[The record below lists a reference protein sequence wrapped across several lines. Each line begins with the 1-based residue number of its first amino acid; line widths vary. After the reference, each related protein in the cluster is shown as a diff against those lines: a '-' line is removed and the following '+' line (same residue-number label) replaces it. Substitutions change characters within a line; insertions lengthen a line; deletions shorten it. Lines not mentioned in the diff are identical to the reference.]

1 MSLFSKKI
9 LNIKMDTMKK
19 LLFLLTIFALSIQA
33 GSACTNFI
41 VGKKASADGSVFISY
56 SADSYGMSGFV
67 AHFPAAVHPA
77 GTMRD
82 VYEWDSG
89 RFLGQIP
96 EAPVTYNVLG
106 NINEHQVAIAE
117 TTFGGREELV
127 DTTGIIDYGSL
138 IYIALQRS
146 KTAREAIEVMTSLV
160 AEYGYYSSGESF
172 SIADPN
178 EAWILE
184 MVGKGGVEK
193 GAVWVAIRIPDDCI
207 SAHANQARIRKF
219 DMRDKDNVLYS
230 KDVIKFARKMG
241 YFSGRDADFDFAAAY
256 CPADFGGLRWCDA
269 RVWSFFNMFA
279 DADMNQYLAWASG
292 DATAEPM
299 PLYFKPKAPLT
310 LQDVQRGMRDH
321 YEGTPFDITDDLGA
335 GPYAM
340 PYRPSPLSFEVDGK
354 EYFNERPISTFQTA
368 FTFVAQLRDFLPN
381 AIGGVMWFG
390 TDDANMV
397 VYTPVYCSATSV
409 PDCYAE
415 QYADPLEF
423 SWKSSFWV
431 FNWVANM
438 IYPKYSLVIDDMRA
452 VQGALESIIYERS
465 LRVEAEAAAVIASS
479 PRYAVQ
485 MLTEFTCSVAEEAL
499 AEWRAFG
506 EKVIVKYNDF
516 VVKGERDGQL
526 QRSSTGL
533 AGRMV
538 RPGYSENYWRKVVQE
553 SGDRYIMP

>member
-1 MSLFSKKI
+1 MKKI
-9 LNIKMDTMKK
+9 LFTLAAV
-19 LLFLLTIFALSIQA
+19 LLFVTE
-33 GSACTNFI
+33 GVACTNFI

-67 AHFPAAVHPA
+67 AHFPAAVYPE

-82 VYEWDSG
+82 IYNWDEG
-89 RFLGQIP
+89 EYLGQIR
-96 EAPVTYNVLG
+96 EARRTYNVLG

-138 IYIALQRS
+138 IYLALQRS
-146 KTAREAIEVMTSLV
+146 RTAREAIDVMTSLV

-178 EAWILE
+178 EAWIME
-184 MVGKGGVEK
+184 MVGKGGKEK

-219 DMRDKDNVLYS
+219 DMKDKENVRYS

-241 YFSGRDADFDFAAAY
+241 YFNGKDEDFDFAAAY
-256 CPADFGGLRWCDA
+256 CPADFGGLRYCDA
-269 RVWSFFNMFA
+269 RVWSFFNMYA
-279 DADMNQYLAWASG
+279 DEDMNKYLAWASG

-321 YEGTPFDITDDLGA
+321 YEGTPFDITNDLGA
-335 GPYAM
+335 GAYNM
-340 PYRPSPLSFEVDGK
+340 PYRPSPLSFKVDGK

-368 FTFVAQLRDFLPN
+368 FTFVAQLRSHLPN

-390 TDDANMV
+390 TDDSNMV
-397 VYTPVYCSATSV
+397 VYTPVYCCATSV

-415 QYADPLEF
+415 QHADPVVF

-431 FNWVANM
+431 FNWVSNM

-452 VQGALESIIYERS
+452 VQSALESAVYEQS
-465 LRVEAEAAAVIASS
+465 KVVEAEALAVIETS
-479 PRYAVQ
+479 PRYAVS
-485 MLTEFTCSVAEEAL
+485 MLTDFTAQSGEETL
-499 AEWRAFG
+499 AAWKAFG
-506 EKVIVKYNDF
+506 EKIIVKYNDL
-516 VVKGERDGQL
+516 VVKSEKNGKIER
-526 QRSSTGL
+526 SKSGL
-533 AGRMV
+533 AGKIT
-538 RPGYSENYWRKVVQE
+538 RPGYPAEYWKKVVE
-553 SGDRYIMP
+553 ETGDRYLIPASK

>member
-1 MSLFSKKI
+1 
-9 LNIKMDTMKK
+9 MKK
-19 LLFLLTIFALSIQA
+19 NLFLLVVLAFCVQA
-33 GSACTNFI
+33 GMACTNFI

-67 AHFPAAVHPA
+67 AHFPAGVHAA

-89 RFLGQIP
+89 RFLGTIP

-117 TTFGGREELV
+117 TTFGGRPELV

-184 MVGKGGVEK
+184 MVGKGGMEK

-219 DMRDKDNVLYS
+219 DMRDKENVLYS
-230 KDVIKFARKMG
+230 RDVVSFARKMG
-241 YFSGRDADFDFAAAY
+241 YYSGRDADFDFAAAY

-269 RVWSFFNMFA
+269 RAWSFFNMFA
-279 DADMNQYLAWASG
+279 DADMSQYLAWASG
-292 DATAEPM
+292 DVTAEPM

-321 YEGTPFDITDDLGA
+321 YEGTPFDITNDLGA
-335 GPYAM
+335 GPYSM

-368 FTFVAQLRDFLPN
+368 FTFVAQLRDYLPN

-397 VYTPVYCSATSV
+397 VYTPVYCSATAV

-415 QYADPLEF
+415 RYADPLVF
-423 SWKSSFWV
+423 SWNSSFWV
-431 FNWVANM
+431 FNWVSNM
-438 IYPKYSLVIDDMRA
+438 IYPKYSLVIDDMRE
-452 VQGALESIIYERS
+452 VQSTLENSIYERS
-465 LRVEAEAAAVIASS
+465 RAVEAEAAAVYASS
-479 PRYAVQ
+479 PRYAQQ
-485 MLTEFTCSVAEEAL
+485 MLTEFTCAAAEETLEA
-499 AEWRAFG
+499 WKAFG

-516 VVKGERDGQL
+516 VIKRENNGRL

-533 AGRMV
+533 AGGMT
-538 RPGYSENYWRKVVQE
+538 RPGYPEEYWREVVRQ
-553 SGDRYIMP
+553 SGERYMVP